1 MRKAKNS
8 EYIIGKDEIK
18 TGVKEE
24 IQVIKRIMGKVP
36 VIHESCFIAE
46 NAAILGNVVIGENSN
61 IWYSAVI
68 RSEGE
73 LTTIGKNTNIQENST
88 VHIDQDFPTTIGDN
102 VTVGHNCIIHG
113 CKVGNNVLVG
123 MGSTILNGAEIGEN
137 TIIGAGSLVTQNK
150 KIPSGVLCIGSPARV
165 VRELT
170 EEEIESIKISAE
182 HYVHM
187 GELHKESQE

>member
-1 MRKAKNS
+1 M
-8 EYIIGKDEIK
+8 IK
-18 TGVKEE
+18 T
-24 IQVIKRIMGKVP
+24 IMGKTP

-46 NAAILGNVVIGENSN
+46 NAAILGNVVIGEKSN

-88 VHIDQDFPTTIGDN
+88 VHIDHDFPTTIGDD
-102 VTVGHNCIIHG
+102 VTIGHNCIIHG
-113 CKVGNNVLVG
+113 CTVRNNVLVG

-150 KIPSGVLCIGSPARV
+150 KIPSGVLCIGSPAKV

-170 EEEIESIKISAE
+170 EEEIESIRESAKGYIKLSE
-182 HYVHM
+182 M
-187 GELHKESQE
+187 HKESKV